1 VETRPEASPLALG
14 PLKIYAHVTHLCEPL
29 FALIFRESRGADGQ
43 RWNVFFLF
51 LFFFLF
57 LYFFDLRN
65 TYLWGVFERFIR
77 LSKPLCAL
85 GRSIGL
91 LLEVL
96 TGSGR

>member
-1 VETRPEASPLALG
+1 VEIRPVASLLALG

-29 FALIFRESRGADGQ
+29 FALIFGESRGADGQ
-43 RWNVFFLF
+43 RWNVFFWF
-51 LFFFLF
+51 LFFFF
-57 LYFFDLRN
+57 LYFFNLRN

-77 LSKPLCAL
+77 LPKPLCAL

-96 TGSGR
+96 TRSGR

>member
-1 VETRPEASPLALG
+1 
-14 PLKIYAHVTHLCEPL
+14 L

-43 RWNVFFLF
+43 RWNVFFLL
-51 LFFFLF
+51 LFFFFF

-96 TGSGR
+96 TGSGK

>member
-14 PLKIYAHVTHLCEPL
+14 PLKIYDHVTHLCEPL
-29 FALIFRESRGADGQ
+29 FALVFRESRGADGQ

-51 LFFFLF
+51 LFFFFF
-57 LYFFDLRN
+57 LYFLNLRN

-91 LLEVL
+91 LLKVL
-96 TGSGR
+96 TGPGR